1 MEPTDADL
9 FIVFLPD
16 LLALQVKYGK
26 LYVITVIQGHFDRTS
41 TSVLAIIFV
50 VVHWGFIVESFQ
62 KQLKRLIQV
71 QKLSFSFF
79 LNFLT
84 ILRGGSGGGSF
95 PSSKIMEPDEIAT
108 SLLATVFTAI
118 AGAIVFSRQYNVS
131 PRCNCELNNW
141 SPNRCL

>member
-1 MEPTDADL
+1 MEPTNADL

-16 LLALQVKYGK
+16 LLALQVTEYGK
-26 LYVITVIQGHFDRTS
+26 LICNNRNIQGHFDRTS

-79 LNFLT
+79 LMT

-95 PSSKIMEPDEIAT
+95 PLLNLLKIIEPDEIAT
-108 SLLATVFTAI
+108 SLFATAAI
-118 AGAIVFSRQYNVS
+118 AGAIVFWSRGNIMFL
-131 PRCNCELNNW
+131 PL
-141 SPNRCL
+141 